1 MFKIIEGGTKP
12 HIKTEFSSSAD
23 LCAREKIVIG
33 AGETKIIPLGVKID
47 LKFFE
52 TFFNP
57 DGLFFDHA
65 RQGDL
70 YSEDE
75 VLKQKWEYEKFLKSH
90 FFELKL
96 RSSLAVKGLIISNGV
111 GEIDI
116 DYPDEIGLIVHNPV
130 KSGLAVHGVKK
141 LKQNSF
147 TEIDEDNTY
156 LQFLSGEVTIE
167 AGERVAQIKLM
178 PHKNYLMPDEYKSI
192 EKRTGGFGSTNTTY
206 NDHPETCQCEECQ
219 EWQQDYN
226 KRNNTTY

>member
-1 MFKIIEGGTKP
+1 MFTIIEGGTKP

-23 LCAREKIVIG
+23 LCAREKVVIG

-75 VLKQKWEYEKFLKSH
+75 VLKQKWEYEKFLQSH

-96 RSSLAVKGLIISNGV
+96 RSSLAVKKGLIISNGV

-116 DYPDEIGLIVHNPV
+116 DYPDEIGLIVHNPIRQN
-130 KSGLAVHGVKK
+130 GPYEAE
-141 LKQNSF
+141 LKED
-147 TEIDEDNTY
+147 EISASTSYMKFIGNY
-156 LQFLSGEVTIE
+156 VTIE

-178 PHKNYLMPDEYKSI
+178 PHKNYLMPDEYKST
-192 EKRTGGFGSTNTTY
+192 EKRTGGFGSTNKSY